1 MNRSLDQELLAARPP
16 KNRVDPWRPYA
27 FTVEDERSAEGVIE
41 PVATLFLT
49 NRECPFRCVMCDLWK
64 NTTDDTVPIGAIP
77 AQIDWAL
84 ERLAPA
90 PHIKLYNSGNFFDR
104 RAIPVED
111 HAAIARR
118 VASFRTVI
126 VENHPRLCG
135 DGCLRFRDLLPD
147 TTTLEI
153 ALGLETVHPEI
164 LPRLNKQ
171 MTLDQF
177 ATAASFLRSGGIELR
192 AFVLLRPPGLNDDE
206 GIDWAVRS
214 VRFALE
220 QGVRVTAIIP
230 VRPGN
235 GLLEQWQ
242 SDGRFS
248 PPTLRSL
255 EAALDR
261 AVHGTLDG
269 SLDGSLDGA
278 LDGVSNRASNDA
290 LAAEPLDGR
299 PSLRRRPPRIF
310 ADLWDVERLA
320 TCPVCAAARRDRLAR
335 TNHLQVPQ
343 PPVACSSCEK

>member
-1 MNRSLDQELLAARPP
+1 MNRSLDQAILAARPP
-16 KNRVDPWRPYA
+16 KNPVDPWRPYA
-27 FTVEDERSAEGVIE
+27 FTVEDERTAEGVVE

-49 NRECPFRCVMCDLWK
+49 NRECPFRCLMCDLWK
-64 NTTDDTVPIGAIP
+64 NTTDDTVPVGAIP

-135 DGCLRFRDLLPD
+135 DDCLRFRDLLPD

-171 MTLDQF
+171 LTLDDF
-177 ATAASFLRSGGIELR
+177 ARAARFLRSGGIELR
-192 AFVLLRPPGLNDDE
+192 AFVLLRPPGLSDDE

-220 QGVRVTAIIP
+220 HGVRVTAIIP

-235 GLLEQWQ
+235 GLLDQWQ

-248 PPTLRSL
+248 PPTLRAL
-255 EAALDR
+255 ELA
-261 AVHGTLDG
+261 
-269 SLDGSLDGA
+269 LDGA
-278 LDGVSNRASNDA
+278 LAIASAAPLGGVQ
-290 LAAEPLDGR
+290 
-299 PSLRRRPPRIF
+299 LRHHRTPRVF

-320 TCPVCAAARRDRLAR
+320 TCPDCASARRDRLAN
-335 TNHLQVPQ
+335 TNRQQVPQ
-343 PPVACSSCEK
+343 PTVVCSVCAKWRCE